1 MKYIYALFLVIM
13 AFWGCQDVKIG
24 CLDVSNAEYVPDT
37 MLVRKE
43 LGELQ
48 GDDWDQYRKDRTRME
63 VQAPWVTNQIQ
74 GVIGTA
80 PILYSLYDVTA
91 TDGGDAEIFK
101 KELKVRGGGILE
113 MPFLPESPNGRY
125 VVSLKVEAEEYS
137 AIIENAFTFVVRQK

>member
-1 MKYIYALFLVIM
+1 MKYIYALFLVIV

-24 CLDVSNAEYVPDT
+24 CLDVSNAEYMPDT

-43 LGELQ
+43 LGVIQ
-48 GDDWDQYRKDRTRME
+48 DDWDIIRQDKKRMKAK
-63 VQAPWVTNQIQ
+63 APWVTTQIQ

-80 PILYSLYDVTA
+80 PIQYSLYEVTA

-113 MPFLPESPNGRY
+113 VPFLPESPNGRY
-125 VVSLKVEAEEYS
+125 TVSLKVEAGEYS
-137 AIIENAFTFVVRQK
+137 AIIEDAFTFVIRQK

>member
-1 MKYIYALFLVIM
+1 MKYIYTLFLVIM

-24 CLDVSNAEYVPDT
+24 CLDVSNAEYMPDT

-43 LGELQ
+43 LGVIQ
-48 GDDWDQYRKDRTRME
+48 DDWNIVRQDRMRLK
-63 VQAPWVTNQIQ
+63 VKAPWVTNQIQ

-80 PILYSLYDVTA
+80 PIQYSLYDETA
-91 TDGGDAEIFK
+91 TNGGDAEVFK

-125 VVSLKVEAEEYS
+125 TVSLKVEAEEYS
-137 AIIENAFTFVVRQK
+137 AIIENVFTFVIRQR